1 MSKKQ
6 PFYKTGPLFY
16 KPGAMSPLNT
26 RTPGAY
32 ETAGGGTNESQ
43 TDAEA
48 LAAEYGRNTDL
59 SLLDNDDTSTT
70 TATDTVES
78 ATTKSNK
85 LLGRDIAKGKGSGK
99 LNRARRKLDKAT
111 MQSEGKSTADIRQT
125 KAKSKRLE
133 TRAKMESLQKSG
145 DKSQATKDKIARL
158 DAKRGRL
165 KKREARIEG
174 RKAKK
179 TAKANY
185 KG

>member
-1 MSKKQ
+1 MSKKS

-16 KPGAMSPLNT
+16 KPGAMSPLN
-26 RTPGAY
+26 RGAY
-32 ETAGGGTNESQ
+32 ESGGIVNQQS
-43 TDAEA
+43 DAEA

-59 SLLDNDDTSTT
+59 SLLDSDKTSTT
-70 TATDTVES
+70 NNTVEA
-78 ATTKSNK
+78 ATTESNE
-85 LLGRDIAKGKGSGK
+85 LLGRNIAKGKGSGK

-111 MQSEGKSTADIRQT
+111 MQAEGKSRADVRQT

-133 TRAKMESLQKSG
+133 ARAQMESLQKSG
-145 DKSQATKDKIARL
+145 DKSQATKERIKRL

-179 TAKANY
+179 EAKANY